1 MYEKYK
7 ENENDKP
14 NMENALESCNKSLEY
29 YEKISHYFG

>member
-7 ENENDKP
+7 EKNDKS
-14 NMENALESCNKSLEY
+14 NMENAFESCNKSLEY